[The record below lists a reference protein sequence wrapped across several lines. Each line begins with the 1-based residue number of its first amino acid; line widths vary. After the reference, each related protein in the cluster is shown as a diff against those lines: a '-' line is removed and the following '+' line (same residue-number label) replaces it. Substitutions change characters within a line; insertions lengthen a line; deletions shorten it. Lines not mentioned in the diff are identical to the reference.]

1 MSFGKTLL
9 EAADHSRNL
18 NYCPICS
25 ELGEESLM
33 AISHIATERTFEK
46 GEFLMTEGEKCSGFF
61 LTLSGKVRVYK
72 SSPNG
77 KEKVLLMAEK
87 GMTFGEDGLF
97 GKGTF
102 LEMAVAVSQA
112 KVLQIPRESFMK
124 ILKNNPELSIQLMES
139 LATWIRRL
147 SSSVEDEVF
156 LSASDKAA
164 RYLLDLYQLNKSNRF
179 MLPAK
184 KKEIADQ
191 LGLAPETLSRAFHNF
206 LEDGIIDIQKREI
219 EILDLQQLKSLSNL

>member
-9 EAADHSRNL
+9 EAAVHSRNL
-18 NYCPICS
+18 HYCPICS
-25 ELGEESLM
+25 ELGEESLL
-33 AISHIATERTFEK
+33 AISHIAKERTFEK
-46 GEFLMTEGEKCSGFF
+46 GEFLMTEGEKCTGFF

-72 SSPNG
+72 SSSNG

-97 GKGTF
+97 GNGTF
-102 LEMAVAVSQA
+102 LEMAVAVTQT
-112 KVLQIPRESFMK
+112 KVLQIPRDNFMK
-124 ILKNNPELSIQLMES
+124 ILKNNPELSLQLMES

-147 SSSVEDEVF
+147 SSSVEEEVF
-156 LSASDKAA
+156 LSSRDKAA
-164 RYLLDLYQLNKSNRF
+164 RYLLDLYQVHKSHRL

-191 LGLAPETLSRAFHNF
+191 LGLAPETLSRAFHDF
-206 LEDGIIDIQKREI
+206 LEDGIIDIKKREI
-219 EILDLQQLKSLSNL
+219 EIKDLEQLKSIANL

>member
-1 MSFGKTLL
+1 
-9 EAADHSRNL
+9 
-18 NYCPICS
+18 
-25 ELGEESLM
+25 M

-219 EILDLQQLKSLSNL
+219 EILDLEQLKGLSNL